1 MYYLAEANKMYK
13 QFSQEILR
21 RRRVAEETD
30 GAAPQALT
38 GQG

>member
-1 MYYLAEANKMYK
+1 MYYLAEANKMYE
-13 QFSQEILR
+13 QLSQEILR

-30 GAAPQALT
+30 SPAPQALT